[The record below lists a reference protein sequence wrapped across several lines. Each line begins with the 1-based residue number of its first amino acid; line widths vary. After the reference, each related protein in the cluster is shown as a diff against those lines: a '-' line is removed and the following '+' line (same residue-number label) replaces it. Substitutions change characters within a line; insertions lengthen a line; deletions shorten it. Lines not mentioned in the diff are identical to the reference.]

1 MANKNYYDILGVDK
15 NASADEI
22 KSAYRKL
29 AKKYH
34 PDLNPNNAEAA
45 EKFKEVNEAYEV
57 LSDTTKKANYDQ
69 YGSADGPQGFGG
81 FGGSGNSA
89 GGFGGFDFS
98 DIMSNF
104 FGGAGFGNASSFART
119 GYKGEDIAINMTLT
133 FDEAVFGCKKT
144 FTVNRVENC
153 SYCKGTGAKNGTEYT
168 TCPDCNGTGQVR
180 YTESTLFGRLTR
192 QGICK
197 SCNGTGK
204 KIKTKCEY
212 CNGNGYKRVNANI
225 SIDIP
230 AGIDNGQT
238 ITMRG
243 SGNAGVR
250 GGQNGD
256 LTIFVKVMPHKML
269 QRDGYDLLLKVYV
282 PFYTLL
288 LGGKIEI
295 PLARGTTTI
304 DIPENTQNNTTVKL
318 KGKGVKYLNKD
329 MYGNLIVTLVGE
341 APKNLT
347 KADKET
353 LKKLQSSLGDNNFTR
368 YKSYIKDLS
377 NL

>member
-1 MANKNYYDILGVDK
+1 MANNKNYYDILGVDK
-15 NASADEI
+15 TASADEI

-45 EKFKEVNEAYEV
+45 EKFKDVNEAYEV
-57 LSDTTKKANYDQ
+57 LSDATKKANYDQ
-69 YGSADGPQGFGG
+69 YGSADGPQNFGG
-81 FGGSGNSA
+81 FGGGNGAS
-89 GGFGGFDFS
+89 GFGGFDFS

-104 FGGAGFGNASSFART
+104 FGGSAFGGNGFARST
-119 GYKGEDIAINMTLT
+119 GYRGEDIAISMTLT

-144 FTVNRVENC
+144 FSVNRVETC
-153 SYCKGTGAKNGTEYT
+153 SHCKGTGAKNGTEYI

-192 QGICK
+192 QGVCK
-197 SCNGTGK
+197 TCNGTGK

-212 CNGNGYKRVNANI
+212 CNGNGYKRVSANI
-225 SIDIP
+225 SINIP
-230 AGIDNGQT
+230 AGIDDGQT

-250 GGQNGD
+250 GGENGD
-256 LTIFVKVMPHKML
+256 LIISVRVLPHKML
-269 QRDGYDLLLKVYV
+269 VRDGYDLTMRLYV

-288 LGGKIEI
+288 LGGKVEI

-329 MYGNLIVTLVGE
+329 TYGNLIVTLIGE
-341 APKNLT
+341 APKTLT
-347 KADKET
+347 KADKEL
-353 LKKLQSSLGDNNFTR
+353 LKKLQSNMADSNFAR
-368 YKSYIKDLS
+368 YKSYQKDLA

>member
-81 FGGSGNSA
+81 FGGSGNST

-153 SYCKGTGAKNGTEYT
+153 SHCKGTGAKNGTEYT

-204 KIKTKCEY
+204 KIKTRCEY

-288 LGGKIEI
+288 LGGKVEI
-295 PLARGTTTI
+295 PLPKGKFVLDIKERTPSGTI
-304 DIPENTQNNTTVKL
+304 MRL
-318 KGKGVKYLNKD
+318 KGKGVKVLNREA
-329 MYGNLIVTLVGE
+329 YGDLLVTLKSE
-341 APKNLT
+341 APKNLSV
-347 KADKET
+347 
-353 LKKLQSSLGDNNFTR
+353 QQ
-368 YKSYIKDLS
+368 KDLLEKLS
-377 NL
+377 ESFSDTDFPKYRDFKKNNL